1 MSIKKFRDRARAFWL
16 EIGSAKTKLDDALTR
31 GVTSGLG
38 TSNPGEGETNRGK
51 EDESRADIDRR

>member
-1 MSIKKFRDRARAFWL
+1 M

-38 TSNPGEGETNRGK
+38 TFNSGEAETSRGK